1 MAFQVSPGINI
12 SEIDLTTVVPSVST
26 SVGAIAGVFSSG
38 PINTPVLISSESEL
52 VQTFG
57 KPTANNYE
65 TWFTAANFLAYSNAL
80 YVCRAGSAESTDTAN
95 STFAAVGSTTTI
107 VNPAN
112 HTIFNYDDYLEKKDS
127 FEAAAKYIAKT
138 PGTLGN
144 TLKVSEIDSPRQYN
158 KNIVFRST
166 PVANIDPTSKVPGSQ
181 NLSISVGS
189 NTAFITISNSATL
202 STTDLQTY
210 LNGIASSLQV
220 GSIVKIGNS
229 SIGTQDLQISN
240 IGTAT
245 ADVAN
250 AAIYR
255 LSISFNDNYKLA
267 ADFSDSTTSANLDV
281 YWEYYNAVDRQPG
294 TSPYAES
301 RGVSI
306 VDEIS
311 IVVSDQDGA
320 ITGVPGTILEVYP
333 NLSRATDAK
342 STDGGS
348 LYYKDVINNT
358 SKYIWVATERE
369 PVVTPVAPI
378 ASLTA
383 STLNSIDVA
392 KSATYSLA
400 GGTDG
405 RAESAPTFTN
415 IAAAYDVFRDTESY
429 DISLLMAG
437 APVGVNN
444 AQLANYLIDNIAEVR
459 KDCVVFISPPKDAK
473 TAQSVVNF
481 RNLLPSSSYAFMDS
495 GYKRQYD
502 KYNDV
507 YRDVPL
513 NGDIAGLAARTD
525 DVRDPWFSPAG
536 VNRGIIK
543 NIIKLGWNPDK
554 ASRDLLYKNGV
565 NPVVTFPSQGTVL
578 YGDKTLLK
586 TASAF
591 DRINVR
597 RLFILLEK
605 TIAIASQTTLFEFND
620 QFTRAQ
626 FKNLVEPF
634 LRNIQGRRGI
644 YDFRVVCDET
654 NNTADVIDSNRFV
667 GDIYIKPARS
677 INFIQLNFV
686 AVRSGVEFSEI
697 VGQF

>member
-80 YVCRAGSAESTDTAN
+80 YVCRAGSAESTDIAN
-95 STFAAVGSTTTI
+95 STFAAVASTTSI

-181 NLSISVGS
+181 SLSISVGS

-202 STTDLQTY
+202 TTTDVQTY

-267 ADFSDSTTSANLDV
+267 ADFSDSTTSANLNV

-294 TSPYAES
+294 TSAYAES
-301 RGVSI
+301 RNVNI
-306 VDEIS
+306 IDEIS

-378 ASLTA
+378 ASLTS

-405 RAESAPTFTN
+405 RAESSPTFTN

-473 TAQSVVNF
+473 TAQDVVNF

>member
-1 MAFQVSPGINI
+1 MAFQVSPGINVN
-12 SEIDLTTVVPSVST
+12 EVDLTTVVPSVST

-38 PINTPVLISSESEL
+38 PVNTPVLIGSESEL
-52 VQTFG
+52 VQVFG

-80 YVCRAGSAESTDTAN
+80 YVCRAGSAVNTDTAN
-95 STFAAVGSTTTI
+95 STFSALGTTTSI
-107 VNPAN
+107 TNQAN
-112 HTIFNYDDYLEKKDS
+112 HTILNYDDYLAKAAS
-127 FEAAAKYIAKT
+127 FEAGAKYIART
-138 PGTLGN
+138 PGSVGN

-158 KNIVFRST
+158 KNIVFKST
-166 PVANIDPTSKVPGSQ
+166 PVAGINPVTKIPTTQG
-181 NLSISVGS
+181 LSISVGS
-189 NTAFITISNSATL
+189 NTAYITMSNSATL
-202 STTDLQTY
+202 DVTDLQTY
-210 LNGIASSLQV
+210 LNGISSALQV
-220 GSIVKIGNS
+220 GSIVRIGNTS
-229 SIGTQDLQISN
+229 LGTQDLKITDL
-240 IGTAT
+240 GTAT

-250 AAIYR
+250 ASIYR
-255 LSISFNDNYKLA
+255 LSLSFNDTFKLA
-267 ADFSDSTTSANLDV
+267 ADFSDTSATANLDV
-281 YWEYYNAVDRQPG
+281 YWEYYNSVDRAPG
-294 TSPYAES
+294 TSLYAES

-311 IVVSDQDGA
+311 VVVADEDGT
-320 ITGVPGTILEVYP
+320 ITGVPGTVLEVYP
-333 NLSRATDAK
+333 NLSRATDAR

-358 SKYIWVATERE
+358 SKYIWVAKERE
-369 PVVTPVAPI
+369 PSVTPVAPI

-400 GGTDG
+400 NGTDG
-405 RAESAPTFTN
+405 RAETAPTFTN
-415 IAAAYDVFRDTESY
+415 IATAYDVFRDTDSY

-437 APVGVNN
+437 SPVGVDS

-459 KDCVVFISPPKDAK
+459 KDCVVFISPPKEFT
-473 TAQSVVNF
+473 TAQQVVTF
-481 RNLLPSSSYAFMDS
+481 RNMLRSTSYAFMDS

-554 ASRDLLYKNGV
+554 TARDLLYKNGV
-565 NPVVTFPSQGTVL
+565 NPVVTFQGQGTVL